1 MVNKV
6 ELYNDLFYTLPKQPG
21 KVRMEGN
28 ALSKSKQKWIRQPF
42 VLDDFEELPRE
53 ERDAF
58 AFEEDRKC
66 TEGLW
71 FYNNGVPTYINGDH
85 YHYLQWF
92 KIDSGY
98 PDYRDADRR
107 WFYHW
112 QLTDEDEECFGQ
124 MYGKKRRDGY
134 SYRVDSLI
142 LNRARRTFNANYG
155 IISKTGEDAKEM
167 FFKLVHGFLEYPPFF
182 KPQVQS
188 AEDVKRELAFK
199 TPQQRVTFKNRIT
212 VKEVSLNTR
221 IDWRNTKQNAYDGM
235 KMAFIA
241 ADESGKFPTEVDIEK
256 WFNIG
261 KTCLVLGSRIVGKMC
276 LGSTVNELEKGGAGF
291 LRLWKKS
298 DQREK
303 TENDRTLS
311 GLWRYFV
318 PCYDGMEGFIDEYG
332 MSIVETPAKPLRGI
346 DGRMIKKGAKQ
357 WIMDELSA
365 RKNAGDSVGY
375 YEFKR
380 QFPMTEDD
388 MFITPANERTCWDIE
403 KIHQQIEHNDIHVIE
418 NTLVAGYFS
427 WKGGQRDCGIVE
439 WNPTT
444 HDDPLAKH
452 LFAWFPPEDQRNAV
466 TSKAGKRAPAN
477 EHMGLFTLDPYA
489 AVNTVG
495 SRQSKAAS
503 HAFKKFDIMAPSNL
517 SDVFIG
523 EYWNR
528 LKDPLLVYEDM
539 IMQCVF
545 FGWALLPERNIKN
558 CNDYFRNRD
567 YHNYLLA
574 PPRMTKEE
582 FITKIGK
589 VEDAGIANTAG
600 QTQQQLIEYL
610 ASYISNNVGVNP
622 NTGEMGYMPFNN
634 TLKDWLEFDID
645 KWTPYDLTIS
655 AMVAIV
661 GSRAVTSIRK
671 QERISLDYFTRYD
684 NTGRESRR
692 MDS

>member
-1 MVNKV
+1 M
-6 ELYNDLFYTLPKQPG
+6 
-21 KVRMEGN
+21 
-28 ALSKSKQKWIRQPF
+28 
-42 VLDDFEELPRE
+42 LDDFEELPAEERE
-53 ERDAF
+53 EF
-58 AFEEDRKC
+58 AFDEDRKC
-66 TEGLW
+66 TEGIW
-71 FYNNGVPTYINGDH
+71 FYNNGEPTYINGDH

-112 QLTDEDEECFGQ
+112 QLCDEDEECFGQ

-142 LNRARRTFNANYG
+142 LNRARRTFDSNYG

-199 TPQQRVTFKNRIT
+199 TPQQRVTFKNRVT
-212 VKEVSLNTR
+212 KKEVSLNTR

-261 KTCLVLGSRIVGKMC
+261 KTCLVLGARIIGVMA

-303 TENDRTLS
+303 TENGRTLS

-318 PCYDGMEGFIDEYG
+318 PCYDGMEAFISIYG
-332 MSIVETPAKPLRGI
+332 ESVIETPPTPVMGI
-346 DGRMIKKGAKQ
+346 DGKMIKKGAKQ
-357 WIMDELSA
+357 WILDELSA

-380 QFPMTEDD
+380 QFPMSEDD

-427 WKGGQRDCGIVE
+427 WKDGQRDCGIVE

-444 HDDPLAKH
+444 HDNPLAKH
-452 LFAWFPPEDQRNAV
+452 LFAWLPPEDQRNAATV
-466 TSKAGKRAPAN
+466 KAGKRAPAN
-477 EHMGLFTLDPYA
+477 EHIGLFTLDPYA

-495 SRQSKAAS
+495 NRQSKAAS
-503 HAFKKFDIMAPSNL
+503 HGFKKFDMMAPSNL

-610 ASYISNNVGVNP
+610 ASYISNSVGVNP

-655 AMVAIV
+655 AMVAII

-671 QERISLDYFTRYD
+671 QERINLDYFTRYD

-692 MDS
+692 IDN